1 MNTRLKMSK
10 IKTKPIS
17 LRVDEDLYQNLTQQ
31 AEAEHKTVAA
41 LIREILKAHN
51 KIGSVDEVLIHK
63 ELDANVRY
71 TSQSI
76 KRNLKEYGSELNTLC
91 SLADLASS
99 RMQEISKNINNI
111 NIPKLSKI
119 KLMNICSV
127 SFLML
132 LIASSIVLFFIGSNT
147 ISDFNKSKLMAS
159 EYDLK
164 IKIQQEEIKK
174 LSNDVNL
181 GFEQLNTSKKLQS
194 LIKNNQIFMWS
205 DIPDKE
211 FFIFNKSSFN
221 VSEDKKN
228 FIVKAY

>member
-17 LRVDEDLYQNLTQQ
+17 LRIDEDLYQNLTQQ

-41 LIREILKAHN
+41 LIREILNAHN

-63 ELDANVRY
+63 ELDANFRY

-91 SLADLASS
+91 SLANLANS
-99 RMQEISKNINNI
+99 RMEEISKNINNV

-119 KLMNICSV
+119 KLMNIFSV
-127 SFLML
+127 SLLML
-132 LIASSIVLFFIGSNT
+132 LIASSVALFFIGSNT
-147 ISDFNKSKLMAS
+147 ITNFNQSKLTMA

-164 IKIQQEEIKK
+164 IKMKQEEIKI
-174 LSNDVNL
+174 LSNDVDL
-181 GFEQLNTSKKLQS
+181 SFEQLNTSKKLQS

-211 FFIFNKSSFN
+211 FFIFTKSSFK
-221 VSEDKKN
+221 VSEDKN
-228 FIVKAY
+228 NIIVKTY